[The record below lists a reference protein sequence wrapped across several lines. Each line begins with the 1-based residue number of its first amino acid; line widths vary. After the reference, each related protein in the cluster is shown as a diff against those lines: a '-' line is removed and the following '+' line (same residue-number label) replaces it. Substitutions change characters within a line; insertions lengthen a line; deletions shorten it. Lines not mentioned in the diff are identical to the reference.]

1 MGDVRSER
9 VYLWGAKDARGPSI
23 LPDWIDGQ
31 RELSDGCRCA
41 KYYNFL
47 YVVVAVARGVAVI
60 PKSNPSLWSLEC
72 HS

>member
-1 MGDVRSER
+1 MRAGRRYYPIGLMGD
-9 VYLWGAKDARGPSI
+9 
-23 LPDWIDGQ
+23 

-60 PKSNPSLWSLEC
+60 PRSNPSLWSLEC
-72 HS
+72 RSYVPFR